1 MYKNRFVRQSHLN
14 ASRYGAP
21 HVQCG
26 VHDMRVPRQSTIV
39 KILHG
44 QCDESTRALGV
55 VTLNVGNTIPT
66 RENKECIE
74 MIKEHCVR
82 MKKASFLLCMLILL
96 TMFLTGSAMAGG
108 MRWPIGI
115 SYVNGFEDL
124 TDQYED
130 NIKAD
135 GNWVLKDD
143 ISPWPVGISFQ
154 PYYQWDDGLRVG
166 VGVGPIMMIMGDV
179 DHFQLPFSVTAGYTF
194 MPDGPVSPYVKVG
207 PSYHFASGDDYEGS
221 NVGFVAGVG
230 IELLKNKSNTFA
242 LGLEAVYDSA
252 EVEIEDRTTGKVGD
266 TVDIKAAEF
275 VVSLLLRF

>member
-1 MYKNRFVRQSHLN
+1 MLQ
-14 ASRYGAP
+14 
-21 HVQCG
+21 
-26 VHDMRVPRQSTIV
+26 
-39 KILHG
+39 G
-44 QCDESTRALGV
+44 QCDEPTRALEV
-55 VTLNVGNTIPT
+55 VALNVDNTIPT

-74 MIKEHCVR
+74 MVKEHCVK
-82 MKKASFLLCMLILL
+82 MKKTGFLLCMLAVL
-96 TMFLTGSAMAGG
+96 TMFMTGSAMAGG

-124 TDQYED
+124 SDQYED
-130 NIKAD
+130 NLEAD
-135 GNWVLKDD
+135 GYWVSNDVD
-143 ISPWPVGISFQ
+143 PWPVGISFQ

-221 NVGFVAGVG
+221 NLGFVAGVG

-242 LGLEAVYDSA
+242 LGLEATYDSA
-252 EVEIEDRTTGKVGD
+252 EVDIEDRTTGIPGD
-266 TVDIKAAEF
+266 EKGIKAAEF
-275 VVSLLLRF
+275 VVSLLIRF